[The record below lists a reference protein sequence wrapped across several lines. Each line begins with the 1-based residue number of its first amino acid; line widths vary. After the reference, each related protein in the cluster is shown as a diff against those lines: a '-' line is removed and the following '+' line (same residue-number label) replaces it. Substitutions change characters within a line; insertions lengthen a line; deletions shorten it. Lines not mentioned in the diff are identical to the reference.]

1 MFLYWGR
8 GVIAF
13 LDIWAFIELVLSVTQ
28 GVFATKVHSA
38 QFRLTPNWMRVWR
51 GRARHRPL
59 LRLQRALPGTELMAW
74 IWLCSAPGD
83 DGTMAQWQDGM
94 QPAALSLPSPPPP
107 KHNNGSSRFG
117 RWSSPLDL
125 PKAERHPY
133 GCGDVTRAQGYKVW
147 VLSLHKLRWAR
158 LVGFLFPVGI
168 EY

>member
-38 QFRLTPNWMRVWR
+38 QFPLTPNWMRVWR

-125 PKAERHPY
+125 PKAIWVW
-133 GCGDVTRAQGYKVW
+133 GCHTSPGSKDR
-147 VLSLHKLRWAR
+147 VLSLHKLRSAR

-168 EY
+168 